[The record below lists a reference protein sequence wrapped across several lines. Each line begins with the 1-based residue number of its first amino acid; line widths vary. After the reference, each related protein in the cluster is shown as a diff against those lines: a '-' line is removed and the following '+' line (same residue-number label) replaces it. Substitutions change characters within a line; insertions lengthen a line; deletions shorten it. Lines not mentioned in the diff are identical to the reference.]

1 MPRSLSS
8 PPFLLLLGATAL
20 GFGGYALLLP
30 VVPLWVARGGSG
42 EFGAGLTTGVLMAVT
57 VGTQLL
63 VPAMLRRVGH
73 RPVLVVGSLLLGLP
87 TPLLALTADLAPV
100 LAVSAVRGVGFG
112 MATVAGSA
120 LVAELVEPSAH
131 GRASA
136 RYGYAVGLPQLAL
149 LPAGVAVVDA
159 IGFTGVFV
167 AAGLAPVGGALVI
180 AFVRGPAVAGR
191 ARTGPGAG
199 GDRRTGSG
207 PGGAGHAPEVPGPGV
222 AGYTRRSP
230 FAGATGHPR
239 DGRRRLPAAPVL
251 AMLVC
256 STAQGGVITFAPLA
270 APGSGLAVPAA
281 LFATALG
288 ALVGR
293 GVAGARTDRS
303 GRPGALLPIGTLVAA
318 AGMTGVL
325 AAPVGAAFLMVGAAA
340 VGAGFGLVQNDA
352 MVTLFAAAGPL
363 HYGAASAAWNIAYD
377 AGTGLGA
384 SGLGAIAEPFGFAA
398 AFGAAAAAL
407 LIATPFVRHRRRAP

>member
-1 MPRSLSS
+1 M
-8 PPFLLLLGATAL
+8 LLAATAL

-73 RPVLVVGSLLLGLP
+73 RPVLVVGSVLLGAP

-100 LAVSAVRGVGFG
+100 LAVSALRGVGFG

-136 RYGYAVGLPQLAL
+136 RYGYAVGLPQLVF
-149 LPAGVAVVDA
+149 LPAGVAVVDLL
-159 IGFTGVFV
+159 GFAGVFLIGGITPV
-167 AAGLAPVGGALVI
+167 AGAAVV
-180 AFVRGPAVAGR
+180 AFVRGPRPAG
-191 ARTGPGAG
+191 TLGGPRPHVEHPGPATPGSAGHDGRPAGAAG
-199 GDRRTGSG
+199 GTPAVR
-207 PGGAGHAPEVPGPGV
+207 
-222 AGYTRRSP
+222 
-230 FAGATGHPR
+230 HPR
-239 DGRRRLPAAPVL
+239 EWRHRLPAAPVV
-251 AMLVC
+251 AMLAC

-270 APGSGLAVPAA
+270 VPGARFAVPAA

-288 ALVGR
+288 ALLGR
-293 GVAGARTDRS
+293 GVAGTRTDRS
-303 GRPGALLPIGTLVAA
+303 GRPGVLLPVGTLVAA
-318 AGMTGVL
+318 AGMFGVL
-325 AAPVGAAFLMVGAAA
+325 AAPLAPALLVAGAAA

-352 MVTLFAAAGPL
+352 MVALFAAAGPL

-384 SGLGAIAEPFGFAA
+384 SALGAIAEPFGFAA
-398 AFGAAAAAL
+398 AFGTTAVV
-407 LIATPFVRHRRRAP
+407 LILVTPLVRRRH

>member
-8 PPFLLLLGATAL
+8 PPFLLLLAATSL
-20 GFGGYALLLP
+20 GFGGYAVLLP

-63 VPAMLRRVGH
+63 VPAMLRRIGH
-73 RPVLVVGSLLLGLP
+73 RPVLVAGSLLLGLP

-100 LAVSAVRGVGFG
+100 LGVSALRGIGFG

-136 RYGYAVGLPQLAL
+136 RYGYAVGLPQLVL
-149 LPAGVAVVDA
+149 LPAGVAVVDTA
-159 IGFTGVFV
+159 GFAGVFV
-167 AAGLAPVGGALVI
+167 AAGIAPVAGAVVV
-180 AFVRGPAVAGR
+180 AFVRGPEPVGPVA
-191 ARTGPGAG
+191 AATAPDAA
-199 GDRRTGSG
+199 GSG
-207 PGGAGHAPEVPGPGV
+207 HPVPGERRGV
-222 AGYTRRSP
+222 GP
-230 FAGATGHPR
+230 VPR
-239 DGRRRLPAAPVL
+239 HDGRRSRLPVSPVV
-251 AMLVC
+251 AMLAC

-270 APGSGLAVPAA
+270 APGSRFAVPAA

-293 GVAGARTDRS
+293 GVAGSLTDRS
-303 GRPGALLPIGTLVAA
+303 GRPGALLPVGTALAA
-318 AGMTGVL
+318 LGMLGVL
-325 AAPVGAAFLMVGAAA
+325 AAPLGAALLVAGATA
-340 VGAGFGLVQNDA
+340 VGLGFGLVQNDA
-352 MVTLFAAAGPL
+352 MVALFAAAGPL

-398 AFGAAAAAL
+398 AFGATAAVL
-407 LIATPFVRHRRRAP
+407 LMVTPVVRRRRGPG

>member
-8 PPFLLLLGATAL
+8 PPFLLLLAATSL

-30 VVPLWVARGGSG
+30 VVPLWVARGGAG

-73 RPVLVVGSLLLGLP
+73 RPVLVIGSLLLGLP
-87 TPLLALTADLAPV
+87 TPLLVLTADLAPV

-136 RYGYAVGLPQLAL
+136 RYGYAVGIPQLAF
-149 LPAGVAVVDA
+149 LPAGVAIVDVL
-159 IGFTGVFV
+159 GFAGVFLV
-167 AAGLAPVGGALVI
+167 AGITPVLGALVV
-180 AFVRGPAVAGR
+180 AFVRGPRPAGALGGAHR
-191 ARTGPGAG
+191 SSGAG
-199 GDRRTGSG
+199 TH
-207 PGGAGHAPEVPGPGV
+207 GGGVPP
-222 AGYTRRSP
+222 
-230 FAGATGHPR
+230 HPR
-239 DGRRRLPAAPVL
+239 EHRRRLPAAPVL
-251 AMLVC
+251 AMLAC
-256 STAQGGVITFAPLA
+256 STAQGGVITFAPLV
-270 APGSGLAVPAA
+270 APGARFAVPAA
-281 LFATALG
+281 LFVTALG
-288 ALVGR
+288 ALLGR
-293 GVAGARTDRS
+293 GVAGARADRS
-303 GRPGALLPIGTLVAA
+303 GRPGALLPVGTLLAA
-318 AGMTGVL
+318 VGMLGVL
-325 AAPVGAAFLMVGAAA
+325 CAPLAPAFLVAGAAA

-352 MVTLFAAAGPL
+352 MVALFAAAGPL

-384 SGLGAIAEPFGFAA
+384 AGLGAIAEPFGFVA
-398 AFGAAAAAL
+398 AFGTTAAL
-407 LIATPFVRHRRRAP
+407 LLVVSPVVRRRRPAG